1 MEQSAQLRL
10 PLGDGVPLFE
20 QVANAVLDVQAL
32 AFRRGGFSVEKK
44 YPTLNEEMCKN
55 DT

>member
-1 MEQSAQLRL
+1 MQLRL
-10 PLGDGVPLFE
+10 PLEDGVPLFE
-20 QVANAVLDVQAL
+20 QVANAVLNIQAL

-44 YPTLNEEMCKN
+44 YPTLNEEMHKN